1 MLEILILENK
11 EHNVFFYLLEHS
23 LDKTVT
29 KSESSSSKRVQNA
42 GVDVGVVLVVV
53 TIADR
58 EDVQLSHVVGPKN
71 NGEPLI
77 VGHMLK
83 VCIFKTDISKDVQVM

>member
-1 MLEILILENK
+1 MALLKILILENK
-11 EHNVFFYLLEHS
+11 EHKFFDLLEHS

-71 NGEPLI
+71 NG
-77 VGHMLK
+77 
-83 VCIFKTDISKDVQVM
+83 